1 MKKLFKR
8 REKEDKK
15 TEKEKMEE
23 RREKVLAQGRKF
35 KYPLQYAKHTIIAG
49 AMVVAILAIAISVV
63 LGWTLL
69 YKVQNTSDVL
79 YRISKVIPLT
89 VAEVDGEKVRFS
101 DYLMLYRS
109 SLATVEQQSGQF
121 SGEEEVASVKER
133 YKRIALDR
141 AEEQALA
148 LKYGRELGI
157 EINDEQIDELWDEH
171 RKMGGV
177 DRSEESFLKILNDNF
192 KLSRS
197 EYRRMLY
204 LSLMKLEVEKQIDK
218 EASGLA
224 AEISGL
230 VGSKDFA
237 TLAKIYGERVQ
248 FEETGGLIDN
258 KNVDGGRSNKA
269 MSLEPGQVSE
279 QFVSNNGEGYFFV
292 KLIEKNKTQVNYM
305 SLAVPFGEFTKR
317 MEEVREKGL
326 VKEYIKLS
334 ESDAVI

>member
-1 MKKLFKR
+1 
-8 REKEDKK
+8 
-15 TEKEKMEE
+15 
-23 RREKVLAQGRKF
+23 
-35 KYPLQYAKHTIIAG
+35 
-49 AMVVAILAIAISVV
+49 
-63 LGWTLL
+63 
-69 YKVQNTSDVL
+69 
-79 YRISKVIPLT
+79 
-89 VAEVDGEKVRFS
+89 
-101 DYLMLYRS
+101 
-109 SLATVEQQSGQF
+109 
-121 SGEEEVASVKER
+121 
-133 YKRIALDR
+133 
-141 AEEQALA
+141 
-148 LKYGRELGI
+148 
-157 EINDEQIDELWDEH
+157 
-171 RKMGGV
+171 
-177 DRSEESFLKILNDNF
+177 
-192 KLSRS
+192 
-197 EYRRMLY
+197 MLY

-334 ESDAVI
+334 EE